1 MNQKPPLEVN
11 HLFPII
17 DKLLMDLLRSLTSG
31 EWEAQT
37 VAKRW
42 KVKDVAAHLLDGNIR
57 ALSLERD
64 RYFGTPGPESSQFD
78 SLVEWLNQ
86 FNNDWVDAA
95 KRISPA
101 VMILLHEATGK
112 PTTDYFTS
120 LDPFAISIFPVTAFH
135 ISGCLPETRKV
146 KSFTCCRFVRLMTK

>member
-1 MNQKPPLEVN
+1 MIHQLFSMNQKPPLEVN

-64 RYFGTPGPESSQFD
+64 RYFGTRDQNHHNTIH
-78 SLVEWLNQ
+78 WLN
-86 FNNDWVDAA
+86 
-95 KRISPA
+95 
-101 VMILLHEATGK
+101 G
-112 PTTDYFTS
+112 
-120 LDPFAISIFPVTAFH
+120 
-135 ISGCLPETRKV
+135 
-146 KSFTCCRFVRLMTK
+146 